1 MAASSPCR
9 VSWLKFE
16 PKVSNFACNRSHHR
30 LPLLSPQKNFASYF
44 LYVMNVFLLIVFINV
59 IKVSSTN
66 FFVCEVA
73 SSPCRVSWL
82 KIEPWSRFL
91 PVMEASLGFYYF
103 HYIKYLCYLL
113 LYGFYLFSLTIYI
126 NETNMT

>member
-16 PKVSNFACNRSHHR
+16 PEVSNFACNRSHHR
-30 LPLLSPQKNFASYF
+30 LLLLSLQKNFASCF

-66 FFVCEVA
+66 FLFVWSPVA
-73 SSPCRVSWL
+73 LAVSWL

-91 PVMEASLGFYYF
+91 PVMEAIPGFHYF
-103 HYIKYLCYLL
+103 HYRTYFSFLL
-113 LYGFYLFSLTIYI
+113 FICDERFFTAIFI